1 MRALVA
7 FGVLLLVIGC
17 DDALDDTDTDIDAA
31 ADSGGG
37 SGGSGGSGGAGGSGG
52 IGGIGGSGGAG
63 GGVPPPDCVAWH
75 VFTAEIADPIAPL
88 CASCHRLGGAAAG
101 TRLVLPALGADDFAP
116 AAFAVYRRAHAIL
129 DRDGEGRSYLLQK
142 PTAAVVHGGGRVLA
156 GAMADAM
163 RRFVDALD
171 AAATTDACAP
181 PTPTP
186 DGVELL
192 DGYQTLRKALL
203 QLAGRLPTAEETAA
217 VDAAEAT
224 GEPTALRDAID
235 GILVDA
241 MREPGFERRL
251 FEMFNDLLL
260 TDTGRLEQSQGG
272 LAGSSVPRDLRA
284 AAQCESVNW
293 QNYDERTGTPD
304 ARLCIEANEALAE
317 EPLRLIAHV
326 VREGRPFGEILTA
339 EYRYLNAFAACL
351 FGLDLAPF
359 AGHEDDPEFYAEVRI
374 PAMHGPAG
382 LPEEYAGLLT
392 TNAFLYRYR
401 SSSTNR
407 NRARAHH
414 FLRLFRGIDVMKS
427 AARLDL
433 SQIDFADHPWRNDP
447 QCTGCHAAVDPIAGA
462 FQHWTNCYDV
472 ADVRYYEERYC
483 GGDWFGEHDML
494 PPGVGPG
501 EADRLGPE
509 ALPTALQALARA
521 TVARPDFA
529 RAIAAHVYLSLL
541 GQSPIALPADGP
553 PPPGLAAA
561 QAAQEAAIDAL
572 GRGFHDS
579 GLDFTR
585 LVFDVVATP
594 AFRAR
599 AARGDDLTAA
609 TGLGGGGWVQPEM
622 LHRKVEAIFGV
633 RWTSHDVRPG
643 DAISRHD
650 PPFPLLSLHRLRIL
664 AGGID
669 SRNLTARVRVPG
681 ALPLAVAERLAL
693 DMSCRMTAAD
703 FAQPAAARR
712 LFVGVDAA
720 TPVADPAAIEALRHL
735 HTLFLGERLAP
746 GDAELAETHA
756 LLVAVQRD
764 LAAAITAGD
773 EPAALPAAC
782 RAERD
787 PVTGEPLPAERRI
800 ADDPDGTLRA
810 WQAVLVYLMSDH
822 RFLFEP

>member
-17 DDALDDTDTDIDAA
+17 DGAPDDHTVDGAGPDDGI
-31 ADSGGG
+31 GG
-37 SGGSGGSGGAGGSGG
+37 SGGSGGSGGEGG
-52 IGGIGGSGGAG
+52 IGGAG
-63 GGVPPPDCVAWH
+63 GTGGGPPPDCAAWDA
-75 VFTAEIADPIAPL
+75 FTAEIADPIAPL
-88 CASCHRLGGAAAG
+88 CAACHRLGGAAAG
-101 TRLVLPALGADDFAP
+101 TRLVLPAAGADGFAP

-129 DRDGEGRSYLLQK
+129 DRDGAGRSHLLLK
-142 PTAAVVHGGGRVLA
+142 PTAEVMHGGGRVLA
-156 GAMADAM
+156 DARADAM

-171 AAATTDACAP
+171 AAAATDACAP

-186 DGVELL
+186 DGLELL
-192 DGYQTLRKALL
+192 DGHGTLRKALL
-203 QLAGRLPTAEETAA
+203 QLAGRPPTAEEIAA
-217 VDAAEAT
+217 VDAADAT
-224 GEPTALRDAID
+224 GDPATLRDAID
-235 GILVDA
+235 AILVDA
-241 MREPGFERRL
+241 MREPAFERRL
-251 FEMFNDLLL
+251 SEMFNDLLL
-260 TDTGRLEQSQGG
+260 TDTGRLEQSYGG

-339 EYRYLNAFAACL
+339 EYRYLNAFAARL

-392 TNAFLYRYR
+392 TNAFLYRYG

-414 FLRLFRGIDVMKS
+414 TLKLFRGIDVMKS

-433 SQIDFADHPWRNDP
+433 SQIDFAAFPWRNDP
-447 QCTGCHAAVDPIAGA
+447 QCVGCHAAIDPIAGA

-483 GGDWFGEHDML
+483 GGDWFGEHDMF

-501 EADRLGPE
+501 EADRLGPA
-509 ALPTALQALARA
+509 ALPTALQQLARA

-541 GQSPIALPADGP
+541 GQAPIALPADGP

-572 GRGFHDS
+572 GRGFHES

-585 LVFDVVATP
+585 LVLDVVATP

-599 AARGDDLTAA
+599 SARGDDLTAA
-609 TGLGGGGWVQPEM
+609 TGLGGGGWVQPEL
-622 LHRKVEAIFGV
+622 LHRKVEALFGAP
-633 RWTSHDVRPG
+633 WASEG
-643 DAISRHD
+643 ALAADAISRRD

-669 SRNLTARVRVPG
+669 SRNLTRRVRVPG

-693 DMSCRMTAAD
+693 EMSCRMTAWD

-720 TPVADPAAIEALRHL
+720 TPVDDPAAIEALRHL
-735 HTLFLGERLAP
+735 HAQFLGERLASDDP
-746 GDAELAETHA
+746 ELAATHA
-756 LLVAVQRD
+756 VLVEVQRD
-764 LAAAITAGD
+764 IAEAIAAGD
-773 EPAALPAAC
+773 EPAALPPAC
-782 RAERD
+782 RAELHYA
-787 PVTGEPLPAERRI
+787 TGEMLPAERRI
-800 ADDPDGTLRA
+800 VDDPDGTLRA